1 MNKSSTINTAWDMG
15 VDVTYKL
22 LIENLGGYENAKA
35 KFRDNGS
42 LHAERLKAALLE
54 YRRQHNIFESED
66 KIVVK
71 NDCLID
77 FADLTLNLK
86 VLTVLMVTDE
96 GFIHSIEAAGLF
108 KSSLVRHA
116 NPEEIKAGRRLP

>member
-1 MNKSSTINTAWDMG
+1 MSR
-15 VDVTYKL
+15 
-22 LIENLGGYENAKA
+22 IEQLGGYELAKQVFDSVP
-35 KFRDNGS
+35 KDGNSYTVTRDDTGAS
-42 LHAERLKAALLE
+42 FHSGEIFKALLE

-96 GFIHSIEAAGLF
+96 GFIRSIESAGLF

-116 NPEEIKAGRRLP
+116 TDEEIEAGYRGAK

>member
-1 MNKSSTINTAWDMG
+1 
-15 VDVTYKL
+15 
-22 LIENLGGYENAKA
+22 ECAKA
-35 KFRDNGS
+35 EYNDPIYKDS
-42 LHAERLKAALLE
+42 ELYTIKATGTRFFKHNLEEELLE

-77 FADLTLNLK
+77 FADSTLNLK

-96 GFIHSIEAAGLF
+96 GFIRAVESPGLF
-108 KSSLVRHA
+108 KSSLIRHA
-116 NPEEIKAGRRLP
+116 TDAEIK

>member
-1 MNKSSTINTAWDMG
+1 MNI
-15 VDVTYKL
+15 
-22 LIENLGGYENAKA
+22 IEQFGYEAAKNYAIDANACGAFDDEKRI
-35 KFRDNGS
+35 KS
-42 LHAERLKAALLE
+42 ALLE

-86 VLTVLMVTDE
+86 VLTVLMMTDE
-96 GFIHSIEAAGLF
+96 GFIRSIEAAGLF

-116 NPEEIKAGRRLP
+116 TDAEIKAGKRL